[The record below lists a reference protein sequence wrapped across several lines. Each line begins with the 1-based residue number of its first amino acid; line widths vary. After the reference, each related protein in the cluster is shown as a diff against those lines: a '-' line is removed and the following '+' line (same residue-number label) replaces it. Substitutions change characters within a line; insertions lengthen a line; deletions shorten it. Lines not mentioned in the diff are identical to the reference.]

1 MDRLAARMSAYY
13 VIAIV
18 IAVGAIVLSAIGLTR
33 EDFPPTVR
41 AGRIVMAGTLLL
53 VSAGIVALLATTHRE
68 HPREEAAEAREK
80 AAEEQVAGE
89 GKAGQTGPAE
99 AGETVAVTED
109 EFSIALEGGDQL
121 GAGPHTFA
129 VANEGKIGHDL
140 AIEGE
145 GLAEEPKTPIIDPGG
160 EADLEA
166 DLKPGSYRFY
176 CTVPGHAESGMETD
190 VEVR

>member
-18 IAVGAIVLSAIGLTR
+18 IAVGAVVLSAIGLTR
-33 EDFPPTVR
+33 EDFPPTAR
-41 AGRIVMAGTLLL
+41 AARIVMGGTLLL
-53 VSAGIVALLATTHRE
+53 VTAGIVALLATTHRE

-80 AAEEQVAGE
+80 AAEEQGE
-89 GKAGQTGPAE
+89 GAVQ
-99 AGETVAVTED
+99 GEGGGTTVRTVED
-109 EFSIALEGGDQL
+109 EFSIKIESGDSL
-121 GAGPHTFA
+121 SAGKYRFA
-129 VANEGKIGHDL
+129 VVNRGKIGHDL

-145 GLAEEPKTPIIDPGG
+145 GLGEEPKTAIIDPGD

-190 VEVR
+190 VTVK

>member
-1 MDRLAARMSAYY
+1 MSAYY

-18 IAVGAIVLSAIGLTR
+18 IAVGAVVLSAIGLTR

-53 VSAGIVALLATTHRE
+53 VAAGIVALLATTHRE

-80 AAEEQVAGE
+80 AAEEQGE
-89 GKAGQTGPAE
+89 GAVQ
-99 AGETVAVTED
+99 GEGGGATVRAIED
-109 EFSIALEGGDQL
+109 EFSIKLESGDTL
-121 GAGPHTFA
+121 KPEKYRFR
-129 VANEGKIGHDL
+129 VVNRGKIGHDL

-145 GLAEEPKTPIIDPGG
+145 GLAEEPKTALIDPGE

-166 DLKPGSYRFY
+166 DLEPGTYRFY

-190 VEVR
+190 VEVK

>member
-1 MDRLAARMSAYY
+1 MSAYY

-33 EDFPPTVR
+33 EDFPPTAR
-41 AGRIVMAGTLLL
+41 AARILMGGTLLL
-53 VSAGIVALLATTHRE
+53 VMAGIVALLATTHKE
-68 HPREEAAEAREK
+68 HPREEAAEAREL
-80 AAEEQVAGE
+80 AAEEQGE
-89 GKAGQTGPAE
+89 GAVQ
-99 AGETVAVTED
+99 GEGGGKNVRAIED
-109 EFSIALEGGDQL
+109 EFSIRLEGGDSL
-121 GAGPHTFA
+121 SAGRFTFE
-129 VANEGKIGHDL
+129 VVNRGQIGHDL

-190 VEVR
+190 VTVE